1 MVLLTILKT
10 QTIPKSLFNMAR
22 KTVLVKAYYHVMV
35 TPDNKFYVGQQKNL
49 KQKKGTP
56 EIEAVVVD
64 KHLADVF
71 NVFYDRIHPQEK
83 Q

>member
-1 MVLLTILKT
+1 
-10 QTIPKSLFNMAR
+10 
-22 KTVLVKAYYHVMV
+22 MV

-49 KQKKGTP
+49 KQKSGTP